1 MRKLSNNG
9 AQIDI
14 SERLPALRDALRQV
28 PGLAACYAF
37 GSYGTEWQ
45 TPLSDVD
52 LALVLDPHRSPP
64 TPDGELQLI
73 GVVTEAL
80 QEDDVSV
87 SILNKAPLAFRFD
100 VLSKGRPLFV
110 FDEIALADFVEATI
124 DRHGDYVID
133 RDRFAAEFDRALAE
147 DYVHGSS

>member
-1 MRKLSNNG
+1 MRKLRNDG
-9 AQIDI
+9 VRIDI
-14 SERLPALRDALRQV
+14 DGRLPALRHALREV

-52 LALVLDPHRSPP
+52 LALVLDPRRSPP
-64 TPDGELQLI
+64 TAEEELDI
-73 GVVTEAL
+73 VGVVTETL
-80 QEDDVSV
+80 QEEDVTV
-87 SILNKAPLAFRFD
+87 MILNKAPLAFRFD

-110 FDEIALADFVEATI
+110 FDEVALADFVEATI